1 MEIKIK
7 ITEKTDTKLK
17 EVAEELKKVGLE
29 AFADSYYEDDEYT
42 GPFFKIEKP
51 FKKET
56 EKDPEIEC
64 IFLDVTHE
72 YTVHTR
78 TGHEHYNDAQKAVE
92 IVKGLFDGTLAEV
105 ALCFPSL
112 TARFLIENTGN
123 PEKNIAK
130 MNDNAKSLMDIVNKV
145 VNMLSGTSHI
155 HQLFEAAFP
164 HYLQVLANENFM
176 YGGCQVYLQSIII
189 GEHAEIYMG

>member
-1 MEIKIK
+1 MERKIK
-7 ITEKTDTKLK
+7 ITEKTAQ
-17 EVAEELKKVGLE
+17 EIQGVAEELKRVGLE

-51 FKKET
+51 FKREND
-56 EKDPEIEC
+56 KDPDTEC

-78 TGHEHYNDAQKAVE
+78 TGHEHYNDAKKAVE

-105 ALCFPSL
+105 ALCFPTL
-112 TARFLIENTGN
+112 TARFLIENTGD
-123 PEKNIAK
+123 PEKNISK
-130 MNDNAKSLMDIVNKV
+130 MNNNAKDLMEIVNGV
-145 VNMLSGTSHI
+145 VNELSPIKHI
-155 HQLFEAAFP
+155 HHLFAPAFP
-164 HYLQVLANENFM
+164 HYLQILADENFM
-176 YGGCQVYLQSIII
+176 YGGCEVYLQSIIM